1 MKTNKIKSAIA
12 QLIDGY
18 LELHRTGY
26 GMVNV
31 NTVLEDLENLTAIID
46 SENETEKKKWIPKFK
61 TGDLFIYNDPSGEAK
76 LYTVKRFE
84 QHGCVAGYWCE
95 RLDAPTKGNLW
106 FCSSEE
112 KYMKSTAEEP
122 TDSWALA
129 LSKDDFTPKDVF
141 RFNLASCLYNYGKE
155 VAAKCLDTHILDE
168 ELNEYVT
175 EADVNKVV
183 ERNIELLRR
192 NAGEYEKNE

>member
-1 MKTNKIKSAIA
+1 MKMSKIKSAIG

-31 NTVLEDLENLTAIID
+31 NTILEDLENLAVIID
-46 SENETEKKKWIPKFK
+46 SEEDN
-61 TGDLFIYNDPSGEAK
+61 
-76 LYTVKRFE
+76 
-84 QHGCVAGYWCE
+84 
-95 RLDAPTKGNLW
+95 
-106 FCSSEE
+106 
-112 KYMKSTAEEP
+112 
-122 TDSWALA
+122 SWA
-129 LSKDDFTPKDVF
+129 LSKDGFTPKDVF

-168 ELNEYVT
+168 ELNYYVT
-175 EADVNKVV
+175 EADVNKAV

-192 NAGEYEKNE
+192 NAGEYEKMKKEE